1 MEYAVIAAVVA
12 GAVQT
17 LLESSDDDSSDDEDF
32 IYCFGNSAG
41 QNIIPRIENYVETT
55 VFRMT
60 DETFKSHF
68 RMRRDTFEFLI
79 NLLGPDLQK
88 QSAQY
93 GRHPISVE
101 KQLLLSIWTF
111 ATPDSYRSV
120 CDRFDVGKATAWRT
134 IWKVVKSIYNYLPVY
149 IKWPTPEEARIT
161 SNYVYQRYG
170 FPNVLG
176 AVDGTHIKIA
186 QPKEYHASYI
196 NRKGF
201 HSIQTQLVC
210 DHKLKFIHAY
220 CGEAGSVHDARVFR
234 LSHLQDY
241 CTAEYFPDD
250 THLLGDK
257 AYSIQPCIMV
267 PYRNNGNMSRECIQY
282 NMIHSSSRMMIERA
296 NGLLKG
302 RFRSLLDK
310 LPFKRTD
317 LIPYYVITCCILH
330 NICILRD
337 DLIEIPILVN
347 HEIPAF
353 DIDVEV
359 NNAIKVA
366 GMNKREQI
374 KIFINNL

>member
-1 MEYAVIAAVVA
+1 MILAMMKISSIVLEI
-12 GAVQT
+12 VQDKVSFQ
-17 LLESSDDDSSDDEDF
+17 E
-32 IYCFGNSAG
+32 
-41 QNIIPRIENYVETT
+41 PKNYVENT

-68 RMRRDTFEFLI
+68 RMRRETFEFLI

-88 QSAQY
+88 QSVHF

-101 KQLLLSIWTF
+101 KQLLLSIWTM

-134 IWKVVKSIYNYLPVY
+134 VWKVVKSIYNYLPVY
-149 IKWPTPEEARIT
+149 IKWPTREEARIT
-161 SNYVYQRYG
+161 SNHIYRKYG

-176 AVDGTHIKIA
+176 AIDGTHIRIA
-186 QPKEYHASYI
+186 QPKEHHASYI

-210 DHKLKFIHAY
+210 DHKLKIIHAY
-220 CGEAGSVHDARVFR
+220 CGQAGSVHDARVFR
-234 LSHLQDY
+234 LSNLQNC
-241 CTAEYFPDD
+241 CTPEFFPDD

-267 PYRNNGNMSRECIQY
+267 PYRNNGNFNQDSLRY
-282 NMIHSSSRMMIERA
+282 NTIHSSARMMIERA
-296 NGLLKG
+296 NALLKG

-317 LIPYYVITCCILH
+317 LIPYYVIACCILH
-330 NICILRD
+330 NICIMRD
-337 DLIEIPILVN
+337 DLIDIPILVN
-347 HEIPAF
+347 HEVPVMDV
-353 DIDVEV
+353 DIEM
-359 NNAIKVA
+359 NNDMKVA
-366 GMNKREQI
+366 GMEKRERL
-374 KIFINNL
+374 KNFINNNV